1 MRVLVSLFCGGL
13 FGAGLVISGM
23 TNTLRVQG
31 FLDLFGMWDPRLMF
45 VMGGA
50 IIPMLFAWQI
60 AARRKIS
67 VLGGAFP
74 AQHRTIIDKRL
85 VVGSILFGMGW
96 GLSGFCPGP
105 AFASLSFSGASGLV
119 FVVSMLIAM
128 FATKP
133 LSDHLF
139 KQQ

>member
-31 FLDLFGMWDPRLMF
+31 FLDLFGMWDPTLMF

-74 AQHRTIIDKRL
+74 APHGNIIDKRL

>member
-31 FLDLFGMWDPRLMF
+31 FLDLFGMWDPTLMF

-74 AQHRTIIDKRL
+74 APHANIIDRRL

-105 AFASLSFSGASGLV
+105 AFASLSFSGVSGLV

>member
-31 FLDLFGMWDPRLMF
+31 FLDLFGMWDPTLMF

-74 AQHRTIIDKRL
+74 VPHRTIIDKRL